1 MTILAGEASPSPAS
15 PLPAGLALSSH
26 SHSSESEWG
35 AAPHRALPRGKT
47 PGSMKVAMLKLA
59 RTKRKRMPL

>member
-1 MTILAGEASPSPAS
+1 MTVLAGEASPSPAS
-15 PLPAGLALSSH
+15 LLPAWLALVSH
-26 SHSSESEWG
+26 SHSSERG
-35 AAPHRALPRGKT
+35 AALHRALPRGKT